1 MSNQVTVIQ
10 EDAVADELQGG
21 EGMVVFVVIKQTGQG
36 GSGGDSGEGVVGMF
50 EQGYGR
56 WLVVVSQTDAVKVV
70 VFDIEQLVGVSCEA
84 VVSALC

>member
-10 EDAVADELQGG
+10 GDAVADELQGG
-21 EGMVVFVVIKQTGQG
+21 EGMVLFVVIQQTGQG
-36 GSGGDSGEGVVGMF
+36 GSGGDSVEGVVGMI

-70 VFDIEQLVGVSCEA
+70 VFEVEQLEVVGGEA
-84 VVSALC
+84 VVSALG